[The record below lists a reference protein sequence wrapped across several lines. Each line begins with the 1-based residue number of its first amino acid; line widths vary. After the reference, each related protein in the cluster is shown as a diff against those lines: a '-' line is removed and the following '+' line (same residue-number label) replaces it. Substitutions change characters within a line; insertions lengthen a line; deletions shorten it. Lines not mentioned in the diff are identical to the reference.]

1 MLDVDQNEVLTDCG
15 LFGIII
21 ISDSSFLFR
30 VALVEYK
37 NISGKTLQES
47 IEREMSGALEKLL
60 VAIGKYI
67 VFINM
72 VDNCYVFIECF
83 ILYI

>member
-1 MLDVDQNEVLTDCG
+1 MLNVDLSEVLTDCG
-15 LFGIII
+15 LFGIIL
-21 ISDSSFLFR
+21 ISDSPFLFC

-47 IEREMSGALEKLL
+47 IEGEMSGALEKVL
-60 VAIGKYI
+60 VAIGKSN

-72 VDNCYVFIECF
+72 LVNCYFFTECF